1 MSSQTVIGFKH
12 AFCGAVVCV
21 ALAGLSACGGGSG
34 GGYGGGGGGGGGG
47 DGWVMGTYQPSAHY
61 AAQCQIPRTGTDPV
75 SGKAYPDMQGTTL
88 DENNWLRSWTN
99 ELYLWYREVPDQDPG
114 LFSTTADYFKVLKT
128 TATTSTGAPKDRFH
142 FTYPTSQWE
151 QMSQSGVDIGYGLT
165 WVLVA
170 AAPPRQ
176 VFAAY
181 VWTGAAPTPAASAG
195 VVRGDEVISIDG
207 VDMINAS
214 DSASISTLNAG
225 LSPSSA
231 GESHTF
237 VFQDPVTSAQSTV
250 TLTAAAVTETPV
262 PMVTPLSTATGA
274 VGYILF
280 NDHIATAEQELI
292 AGIQQLKNAN
302 VTDLVLDLRYNGGG
316 YLDIASE
323 LAYMIAG
330 PGPTA
335 GKGFDQQT
343 WNDQHP
349 STNPVTGAPLTPTP
363 FHTTSQGF
371 SGPSGTAL
379 PYLGLARVFVLSS
392 SHTCSASEA
401 VINGL
406 TGVNVQ
412 VIQIG
417 QTTCGKPY
425 GFYAQDNCGTT
436 YFSIEFQGNNAQG
449 FGAYTDGFSPQ
460 NSVTP
465 TSAVLPGCSVA
476 DDFSHQLGDPAE
488 GRLNAALGYRA
499 GVACPTPP
507 ATSVAPLSRAL
518 SVSVR
523 QAPWRENRIMRR

>member
-1 MSSQTVIGFKH
+1 MPLQPAVRLKRASWASVI
-12 AFCGAVVCV
+12 CI
-21 ALAGLSACGGGSG
+21 ALTGLCAC
-34 GGYGGGGGGGGGG
+34 GGGGGGGGSSPPPAT
-47 DGWVMGTYQPSAHY
+47 GWTAGVFQPSAHY
-61 AAQCQIPRTGTDPV
+61 EAQCQLPRSGTDP
-75 SGKAYPDMQGTTL
+75 GTGMAYPDMQGTTL

-99 ELYLWYREVPDQDPG
+99 ELYLWYREVPDQDPS
-114 LFSTTADYFKVLKT
+114 LYSSTAAYFKILKT
-128 TATTSTGAPKDRFH
+128 SATTSSGNPKDRFH

-165 WVLVA
+165 WDLVVST
-170 AAPPRQ
+170 PPRQ

-181 VWTGAAPTPAASAG
+181 VWTGAAAGAAAAAG
-195 VVRGDEVISIDG
+195 VVRGDEILSIDG
-207 VDMINAS
+207 VDMINAN
-214 DSASISTLNAG
+214 DSASINTLNAG

-237 VFQDPVTSAQSTV
+237 VFQNVATSATATV

-262 PMVTPLSTATGA
+262 PLVATLTTATGP

-280 NDHIATAEQELI
+280 NDHIATSEQELI
-292 AGIQQLKNAN
+292 NAITQLQAAN

-330 PGPTA
+330 PAPTA
-335 GKGFDQQT
+335 GKAFDQQT
-343 WNDQHP
+343 FNDQHP
-349 STNPVTGAPLTPTP
+349 STNPVTGQALTPTP

-371 SGPSGTAL
+371 SGPSGTSL
-379 PYLGLARVFVLSS
+379 PFLGLSRVFVLSGS
-392 SHTCSASEA
+392 RTCSASEA

-406 TGVNVQ
+406 NGVNVQ

-425 GFYAQDNCGTT
+425 GFYPQDNCGTT

-460 NSVTP
+460 NSVSV
-465 TSAVLPGCSVA
+465 TSATLPGCSVA
-476 DDFSHQLGDPAE
+476 DDFSHQLGDQME
-488 GRLNAALGYRA
+488 GHLNAALGYRSGGAVSCPAPPAVSSAPRA
-499 GVACPTPP
+499 GVTGAI
-507 ATSVAPLSRAL
+507 VHL
-518 SVSVR
+518 
-523 QAPWRENRIMRR
+523 APWRENRIMRR